1 MPVLATQHLPRLFA
15 GFRRLATEVR
25 DAAVAT
31 LYPQSCLVCAAQI
44 ESWRDGVACHACW
57 TDSETLAAE
66 SFRCA
71 KCGLPL
77 SALASYLEPAE
88 RLCGRCENLAF
99 NVARACGIYEGAWRE
114 TVLWQKRHP
123 HVCPRARQQ
132 LRQTFERQ
140 AELHYSDVI
149 VPVPLHTSRLSERT
163 FNQAEIIAQALA
175 STTGLP
181 VNTASLVRA
190 KQTERHRAGLG
201 ARERA
206 RSLAG
211 AFRVRAPR
219 LLENRAVLL
228 VDDVLTTG
236 STAHELAQ
244 TLLKGG
250 ARSVAVLTLAR
261 ARTHFI

>member
-1 MPVLATQHLPRLFA
+1 
-15 GFRRLATEVR
+15 
-25 DAAVAT
+25 
-31 LYPQSCLVCAAQI
+31 
-44 ESWRDGVACHACW
+44 
-57 TDSETLAAE
+57 
-66 SFRCA
+66 
-71 KCGLPL
+71 
-77 SALASYLEPAE
+77 
-88 RLCGRCENLAF
+88 
-99 NVARACGIYEGAWRE
+99 
-114 TVLWQKRHP
+114 
-123 HVCPRARQQ
+123 
-132 LRQTFERQ
+132 
-140 AELHYSDVI
+140 
-149 VPVPLHTSRLSERT
+149 
-163 FNQAEIIAQALA
+163 
-175 STTGLP
+175 
-181 VNTASLVRA
+181 RA

-211 AFRVRAPR
+211 AVRVRAPR